1 MVDPI
6 PNSLAKSEGTICLDD
21 MVSTEQIM
29 TDHTRISPR
38 KIETT
43 QQNHD
48 SESNLKHKSK
58 TNGIGG
64 EHLKNLETDFET
76 CLKKKTKDVQSSSGN
91 ENGENAEEEKSD
103 FMCARKCENK
113 SFLNECTDNKIGLGW
128 LCNQES
134 KEKIKSKFQVT
145 GKSRSSFDKG
155 KIVQEKKYLNR
166 STKYEPRNLKGE
178 KKIPKK
184 KESSFKVHIPK
195 LDEFLSQ
202 NMKGNSKSFE
212 EKKNNYGKYLEEKGA
227 TVNREKI
234 IVTTNPFVWK
244 KEEKEELLS
253 MIDKI
258 LTLDGGFDEEVEKD
272 SEKKK
277 VNSAC
282 AEVQTESFD
291 FLPDMKGDST
301 LTTQTQNKDHVRKN
315 CDTHRVLM
323 HDTYKESES
332 KVLDW
337 KKQSKDSQY
346 PSCSENEYGI
356 EHACNYRDHESG
368 SNQDGGWSNEE
379 IDSFDT
385 LCEEEVDF
393 EKQDSEEEEQT
404 FFEYPYIPNSNHST
418 LNNHCLG
425 EQYPPFSFYPY
436 NSFGYLSPAQMS
448 RDHRKQLFN
457 YQLSLSLY
465 QQNNYISAMLGHLY

>member
-1 MVDPI
+1 M
-6 PNSLAKSEGTICLDD
+6 
-21 MVSTEQIM
+21 
-29 TDHTRISPR
+29 
-38 KIETT
+38 
-43 QQNHD
+43 
-48 SESNLKHKSK
+48 
-58 TNGIGG
+58 
-64 EHLKNLETDFET
+64 
-76 CLKKKTKDVQSSSGN
+76 
-91 ENGENAEEEKSD
+91 
-103 FMCARKCENK
+103 
-113 SFLNECTDNKIGLGW
+113 
-128 LCNQES
+128 
-134 KEKIKSKFQVT
+134 
-145 GKSRSSFDKG
+145 
-155 KIVQEKKYLNR
+155 
-166 STKYEPRNLKGE
+166 
-178 KKIPKK
+178 
-184 KESSFKVHIPK
+184 
-195 LDEFLSQ
+195 
-202 NMKGNSKSFE
+202 
-212 EKKNNYGKYLEEKGA
+212 
-227 TVNREKI
+227 
-234 IVTTNPFVWK
+234 TTNPFVWK

-258 LTLDGGFDEEVEKD
+258 LTLDDGFDEVVEKD

-356 EHACNYRDHESG
+356 EHACNYRDHGSG